1 MQHRY
6 DIADPGQREAGL
18 AHAVS
23 AARRGELVV
32 VNVDG
37 AYALITDAF
46 SHVGVERIRTL
57 RARPSMN
64 VPVLVPRAETVD
76 GIAWLSGDSDLA
88 ARTLMRDCW
97 PGPLTLIARAQPSLP
112 WTCTPDGVVAVRMPM
127 HPWTLDI
134 LRTLGP
140 AATVPSNR
148 PGEPAHADVEEVW
161 ASIGDVASVYL
172 AGGPTLPDQLST
184 IVDVTDATPRITR
197 EGAFSREYLV
207 GLVEGLA

>member
-6 DIADPGQREAGL
+6 DVTDPGQRDAGL

-23 AARRGELVV
+23 AARRGELIA

-46 SHVGVERIRTL
+46 SHAGVERIRTL
-57 RARPSMN
+57 RARPTMN

-76 GIAWLSGDSDLA
+76 GLAWLTGDSDLA

-97 PGPLTLIARAQPSLP
+97 PGPLTLIARSQPSLP
-112 WTCTPDGVVAVRMPM
+112 WACTPDGIVALRMPM

-134 LRTLGP
+134 VRTLGP
-140 AATVPSNR
+140 TATVPSNG
-148 PGEPAHADVEEVW
+148 PGQPPHADVDEVW
-161 ASIGDVASVYL
+161 AALGDVVSVYL
-172 AGGPTLPDQLST
+172 DGGPTLPDQAST
-184 IVDVTDATPRITR
+184 IVDVSEPTPRITR
-197 EGAFSREYLV
+197 EGAFTREYLAT
-207 GLVEGLA
+207 LVEGLR